1 MQYGIFLMF
10 ISLIGFQVFNVQ
22 NGKTNYGEH
31 SKKETKDMFITITSS
46 KVDSVQLEKVEKFLA
61 EFLPRFQKQPGV
73 NSIYHF
79 DRPDK
84 GDEVTVVVWESEDAV
99 KAYRQSV
106 LIKEVIE
113 FEKANNLPA
122 SREGY
127 PLKYKF

>member
-1 MQYGIFLMF
+1 LT
-10 ISLIGFQVFNVQ
+10 
-22 NGKTNYGEH
+22 TN
-31 SKKETKDMFITITSS
+31 MFITITSS

-99 KAYRQSV
+99 KAYRQSE
-106 LIKEVIE
+106 LIKEAIE

-122 SREGY
+122 TREGY

>member
-1 MQYGIFLMF
+1 
-10 ISLIGFQVFNVQ
+10 
-22 NGKTNYGEH
+22 
-31 SKKETKDMFITITSS
+31 MFITITLS
-46 KVDSVQLEKVEKFLA
+46 KVDTVQLEKVENFLA

-99 KAYRQSV
+99 KAYRQSE

-122 SREGY
+122 TREGY